1 MTISQARVEGI
12 IENTTV
18 AFETD
23 RPQFLGT
30 LSDRSDLINAISETT
45 SRLSKFT
52 EKNERPSSLQWLI
65 RSIFKSSSDPI
76 TSVQCTP
83 IGIACMPTITTARKQ
98 RDITG
103 FLEYDILRSV
113 SPPLEEEVVPFIIEQ
128 IEECPS
134 IRKE

>member
-1 MTISQARVEGI
+1 
-12 IENTTV
+12 
-18 AFETD
+18 
-23 RPQFLGT
+23 
-30 LSDRSDLINAISETT
+30 
-45 SRLSKFT
+45 
-52 EKNERPSSLQWLI
+52 
-65 RSIFKSSSDPI
+65 
-76 TSVQCTP
+76 
-83 IGIACMPTITTARKQ
+83 MPTITTARKQ